1 MVFEYRG
8 LLGSVCYSREE
19 QCFFGKIL
27 DISGLVTYEAE
38 SIPELEKEFRFAVD
52 DFLIKK
58 KRQAKSLPF

>member
-52 DFLIKK
+52 DFLNK
-58 KRQAKSLPF
+58 